1 MAAKWFNSLGTNSN
15 DQALLFKKEKI
26 KVIPRI
32 CLPWWAEQTG
42 RQCSGALALGA
53 ELASEAVPVRI
64 TTEPVNMKKWRSGAA
79 SIELLQRPGLLLSLS
94 LGACKELELRS
105 VSQAISIHAC
115 FADCS

>member
-1 MAAKWFNSLGTNSN
+1 MHCT
-15 DQALLFKKEKI
+15 
-26 KVIPRI
+26 
-32 CLPWWAEQTG
+32 
-42 RQCSGALALGA
+42 GALALGA

-64 TTEPVNMKKWRSGAA
+64 ATEPVNMKKWRSGAA

-94 LGACKELELRS
+94 LGAVGACKELELRS